1 MCRHSFTEVDHLWT
15 FERRAE
21 MPETAEIAAE
31 ISEIAGSG
39 ALTEAA
45 EPPAVELASHLGI
58 STACAST

>member
-1 MCRHSFTEVDHLWT
+1 
-15 FERRAE
+15 
-21 MPETAEIAAE
+21 MPETAEIAAD

-45 EPPAVELASHLGI
+45 EPPAVELASHFGI